1 MINNPSSLLSLGMVG
16 LFPQLHYLMTEEEKH
31 LHAGS
36 DGNRRMFY
44 NGIFTTPDDAA
55 RNAVQLA
62 DNEHEPLYFT
72 YFPKA
77 EDKLVEFGVAF
88 YQDFLEGNFWGLS
101 NSTKKFQDFMYRYGN
116 TGAIVDAHSRG
127 SLTVGNGMRDFE
139 KHGIHGIGYKTDIR
153 FFGPADNAA
162 SMANTV
168 YFVSDG
174 KKDHI
179 YLQNHLLDPVG
190 ISIGHNLPTFY
201 KVPLKLPYVLFPPA
215 IPIIEQGR
223 ALLGYDASTHNCY
236 GNASKECIGRYG
248 TPHTATIYSSDAVLD
263 YLGYLRKKK

>member
-1 MINNPSSLLSLGMVG
+1 MVG